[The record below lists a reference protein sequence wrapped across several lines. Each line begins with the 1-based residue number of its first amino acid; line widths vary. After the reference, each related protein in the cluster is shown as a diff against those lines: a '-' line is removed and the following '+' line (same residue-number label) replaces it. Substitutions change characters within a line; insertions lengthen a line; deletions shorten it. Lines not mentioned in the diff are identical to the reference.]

1 MLPALLAMLACNKA
15 ADTADTAPSWTPEIA
30 CPGSDGCADGD
41 GPLRA
46 GASAVSITPTCF
58 ETWTDVDGDHGWDAD
73 VDTFDDCGCDQ
84 LCADDEGYPG
94 ADEGEAD
101 GVFDA
106 LWLSGFSN
114 GRAAAGAHDE
124 LWARAIVLEQGD
136 SRLAIV
142 ELDLI
147 GWFYDHVLDTRSMAD
162 EAGLDL
168 DLVVVATTH
177 QHEGPDTLGIWGQN
191 PTKTGFDV
199 DYGEYVKAQILA
211 ALTEAVAELTEVEAY
226 RVGSIDVAAQDT
238 EKGNYNVVDDSRD
251 PVIIDEVLGAAQ
263 FQDASGATIATLV
276 NWGNHPE
283 SLGGDNLLIT
293 SDFADALRR
302 SLEDG
307 VVYDG
312 EVTREGLGGTAIFLN
327 AAVGGLMTPLHI
339 EVTDGVGDR
348 FAEASFEKSEA
359 LGKVIASHALDAL
372 DAAAVVDDPDLGFAG
387 QSFFLQVENWG
398 FQAMFIAGLL
408 DRQLYNWDDT
418 EPVDDDNIPEVLTEI
433 DRIEIGPLQIL
444 TVPGELAP
452 ELAIGGYDGSR
463 VNTTLDEFVGSDN
476 PNPPDVD
483 QAPSG
488 PYYKDMMPEHAWIL
502 GLANDEI
509 GYILPAYDF
518 QLDEVLP
525 YFDEPDG
532 DHYEETRSL
541 GPATATR
548 LDEEVSRLLS
558 WSR

>member
-1 MLPALLAMLACNKA
+1 MLSLLPLLACNKGQ
-15 ADTADTAPSWTPEIA
+15 DTADTAPEAWAPEIA
-30 CPGSDGCADGD
+30 CPGGEGCADGT

-46 GASAVSITPTCF
+46 GASAVAITPTCF
-58 ETWTDVDGDHGWDAD
+58 ETWTDVDGDAGWDSD
-73 VDTFDDCGCDQ
+73 IDTFEDCGCDR
-84 LCADDEGYPG
+84 LCEGDEGYPG
-94 ADEGEAD
+94 PDEGEAD
-101 GVFDA
+101 GDFDA

-114 GRAAAGAHDE
+114 GRAAIGVHDD

-136 SRLAIV
+136 SRVAVV

-147 GWFYDHVLDTRSMAD
+147 GWFYDHVLETREAAA

-168 DLVVVATTH
+168 DLVVVASTH

-191 PTKTGFDV
+191 PTKTGFDP
-199 DYGEYVKAQILA
+199 EYADFVKAQILA
-211 ALTEAVAELTEVEAY
+211 ALTEAVDGLTDVSSY
-226 RVGSIDVAAQDT
+226 TLGSIDIAAQDS
-238 EKGNYNVVDDSRD
+238 EKGNYNLVDDSRD
-251 PVIIDEVLGAAQ
+251 PVIIDETLGAAH
-263 FQDASGATIATLV
+263 FADANGATIATLV
-276 NWGNHPE
+276 SWGNHPE
-283 SLGGDNLLIT
+283 ALGGDNLLVT
-293 SDFADALRR
+293 SDFADSLRN

-307 VVYDG
+307 FSYDG
-312 EVTREGLGGTAIFLN
+312 TITREGLGGTAIFLN

-348 FAEASFEKSEA
+348 FRDASFEKSEA
-359 LGKVIASHALDAL
+359 LGKVLASHTLDAL
-372 DAAAVVDDPDLGFAG
+372 EAGEQIADADLSFAA

-418 EPVDDDNIPEVLTEI
+418 EPVDDDNIPEVLTEV
-433 DRIEIGPLQIL
+433 DRIELGPLQIL

-463 VNTTLDEFVGSDN
+463 VNTELDEFIGSDN

-488 PYYKDMMPEHAWIL
+488 PYYKDMMAEHAWIL

-518 QLDEVLP
+518 QLDDVLP
-525 YFDEPDG
+525 YFEEPDG

-541 GPATATR
+541 GPDTAPR
-548 LDEEVSRLLS
+548 LDEEVARLLA
-558 WSR
+558 WSP